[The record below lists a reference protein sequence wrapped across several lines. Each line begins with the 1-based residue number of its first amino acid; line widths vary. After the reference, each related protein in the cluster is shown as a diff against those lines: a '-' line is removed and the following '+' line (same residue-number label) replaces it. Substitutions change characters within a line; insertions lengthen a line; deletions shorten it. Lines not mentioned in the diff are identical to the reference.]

1 MRLRLVKQAQFL
13 VQLRNKF
20 AVFTVVQC
28 KYITGLNKINLY
40 IYFNRAVNFSEAY
53 SCGAMGAY
61 PPPPWVREIH
71 SFHGRFWAPTDL
83 EWPLIGWTFRYV
95 HKILC
100 ISLRKFQFN
109 HHYILLTL
117 LYMIHE

>member
-1 MRLRLVKQAQFL
+1 MWGNGCL
-13 VQLRNKF
+13 
-20 AVFTVVQC
+20 T
-28 KYITGLNKINLY
+28 
-40 IYFNRAVNFSEAY
+40 
-53 SCGAMGAY
+53 
-61 PPPPWVREIH
+61 PPPWVREIH

-109 HHYILLTL
+109 QHYILITL
-117 LYMIHE
+117 LYMIHELSVYYIKKKSKNYLGQRLYKKFRI